1 MSEELPTIRVV
12 AAEIRDGDKYL
23 ITRRSDTAV
32 LPGLW
37 EFPGGRVREGES
49 DKEALLR
56 AVEYRIGVQP
66 NIGEPLL
73 EVPHTY
79 RGYVLVLT
87 LYTCTIN
94 GAPQQQNVSDFR
106 WVHPD
111 EFLDYEFPDADQRTV
126 DALLSQW

>member
-1 MSEELPTIRVV
+1 MSDNLPTIRVV
-12 AAEIRDGDKYL
+12 AAEIRDGDTYL
-23 ITRRSDTAV
+23 ITRRSDNAV

-49 DKEALLR
+49 DREALER
-56 AVEYRIGVQP
+56 AVEFRIGVKAE
-66 NIGEPLL
+66 IGEPVL

-87 LYTCTIN
+87 LYQCKIDSE
-94 GAPQQQNVSDFR
+94 PQTHNVADFR

-111 EFLDYEFPDADQRTV
+111 AFSDYEFPDADQRTV
-126 DALLSQW
+126 DALLSEW